1 MIEHLGNTLM
11 EAKIKQDTCHIN
23 AKHVPNSCHTLV
35 PYSCQTRA
43 RLVPDSCQTRARY
56 KYVRIWITKVAQQVE
71 FGNCNRWKKI
81 IGYQKLE

>member
-23 AKHVPNSCHTLV
+23 AKHVPNSCHT
-35 PYSCQTRA
+35 RA

-56 KYVRIWITKVAQQVE
+56 KYVR
-71 FGNCNRWKKI
+71 
-81 IGYQKLE
+81 